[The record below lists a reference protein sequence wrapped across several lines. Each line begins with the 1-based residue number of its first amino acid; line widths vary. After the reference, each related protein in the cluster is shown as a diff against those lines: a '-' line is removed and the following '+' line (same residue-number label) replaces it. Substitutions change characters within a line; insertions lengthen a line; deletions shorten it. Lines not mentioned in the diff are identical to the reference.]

1 MKRSRVLSC
10 VFGLV
15 AAVALAGCAADEYS
29 YDTAGGNSSAGGQSE
44 KSNKIT
50 GSVSEWA
57 VNVSAKSADEGD
69 VIFSIANYGS
79 IAHEFLVVKTDY
91 EPGKIPLTSENRFS
105 EDGEGL
111 EVVDEIAEWPVNT
124 AGVLKVNLKPG
135 NYQLL
140 CNIAG
145 HYKAGMYTPFVV
157 EPAEKPVMLGPSST
171 EKVASGDEPPS
182 NDISGEVK
190 EWAVSVSSHESK
202 AGEVNFTMKNAGSI
216 AHEFLVVK
224 TDYEPGKIPLGEN
237 NRFDEEAEGLTVIDE
252 IPEWEPGTTGKL
264 TVKLEPGKYQLLCN
278 IEAHYAAGMYTPLL
292 VR

>member
-1 MKRSRVLSC
+1 M
-10 VFGLV
+10 GLV
-15 AAVALAGCAADEYS
+15 AAIGLSGCAADEYS
-29 YDTAGGNSSAGGQSE
+29 YDGAGSSSGTSE

-57 VNVSAKSADEGD
+57 VNVSAQKADEGD

-79 IAHEFLVVKTDY
+79 IPHEFLVVKTDF
-91 EPGKIPLTSENRFS
+91 EPGKIPLTSEDRFS

-111 EVVDEIAEWPVNT
+111 EVIDEIPEWPMNT

-145 HYKAGMYTPFVV
+145 HYKAGMYTPLVV
-157 EPAEKPVMLGPSST
+157 EAAEKPVMLGPSNTS
-171 EKVASGDEPPS
+171 EVAKGDEPPS
-182 NDISGEVK
+182 NDITGEVS
-190 EWAVSVSSHESK
+190 EWAVSVSSHESM
-202 AGEVNFTMKNAGSI
+202 AGEVNFTMKNAGTI
-216 AHEFLVVK
+216 PHEFLVVK
-224 TDYEPGKIPLGEN
+224 TDFEPGKIPLGEN

-252 IPEWEPGTTGKL
+252 IPEWEPGTTGTLKL
-264 TVKLEPGKYQLLCN
+264 KLEPGKYQLLCN
-278 IEAHYAAGMYTPLL
+278 IEAHYAAGMYTPLI